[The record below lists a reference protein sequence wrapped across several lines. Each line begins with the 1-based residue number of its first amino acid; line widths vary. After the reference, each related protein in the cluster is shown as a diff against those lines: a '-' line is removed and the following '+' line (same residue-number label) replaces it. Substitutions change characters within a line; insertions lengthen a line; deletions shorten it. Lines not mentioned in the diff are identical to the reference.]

1 MGRHRE
7 RAVVAARADLRDRL
21 ASNTP
26 RAPLARP
33 PIDSVP
39 VDADET
45 AYPSTD
51 LPTMIVTPRWYY
63 SGELGFSRGR
73 QK

>member
-7 RAVVAARADLRDRL
+7 LAVVAARADLRNRL
-21 ASNTP
+21 ASSMP
-26 RAPLARP
+26 RAPLARL

-39 VDADET
+39 VDTDET
-45 AYPSTD
+45 GYRLTD
-51 LPTMIVTPRWYY
+51 LQSMIVTPRWYY

-73 QK
+73 